1 MRGEEDE
8 TGQVVRSTE
17 PSSNVAR
24 RSQGSERPAVNR
36 FVRDVLVE
44 AQRFYFS
51 FFGLLRSP
59 FESFLLRSLS
69 RRHNPSTRSSR
80 RRSAVARIQ
89 KKKKNGVQ
97 TLDDVE
103 VEPKNKQ
110 NKKESNNQSTPRNSN
125 YVEIRNCTRFSEER
139 APGRVDTRRMSRR
152 RRGRWIGVAREV
164 GGSLVDFNDALHEVR
179 IQRGTDH
186 ETCSREVSRSYAGIF
201 RFTRNGDCS
210 PTRREEHVEQEN
222 AYLTLGLGC
231 RGHFFFLSRRSRSH
245 RHRPTKLSPHT
256 EPTP

>member
-1 MRGEEDE
+1 MSLFFSALLVGGTTLAPAAAD
-8 TGQVVRSTE
+8 
-17 PSSNVAR
+17 VAVQ
-24 RSQGSERPAVNR
+24 S
-36 FVRDVLVE
+36 LV
-44 AQRFYFS
+44 Y
-51 FFGLLRSP
+51 
-59 FESFLLRSLS
+59 
-69 RRHNPSTRSSR
+69 
-80 RRSAVARIQ
+80 
-89 KKKKNGVQ
+89 KKRKKNGVQ

-152 RRGRWIGVAREV
+152 RKGRWIGVAREV

-186 ETCSREVSRSYAGIF
+186 ETCSREVSRSDAEIF
-201 RFTRNGDCS
+201 RFTRDGDCS

-222 AYLTLGLGC
+222 AYRTLGLGC
-231 RGHFFFLSRRSRSH
+231 RGHFFFFLSR
-245 RHRPTKLSPHT
+245 
-256 EPTP
+256 